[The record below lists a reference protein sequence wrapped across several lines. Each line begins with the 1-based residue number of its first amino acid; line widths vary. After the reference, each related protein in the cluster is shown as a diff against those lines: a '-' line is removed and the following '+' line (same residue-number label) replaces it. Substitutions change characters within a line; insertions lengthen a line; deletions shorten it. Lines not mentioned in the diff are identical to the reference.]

1 MLLGTTVANDDDDT
15 KQQPLRI
22 FNDATMMK
30 TASIPRART
39 RIGLAYKK
47 ITFELIRQV

>member
-22 FNDATMMK
+22 FNDTTMMK
-30 TASIPRART
+30 TASILTPGH
-39 RIGLAYKK
+39 GLGLPGCPQQK
-47 ITFELIRQV
+47 